1 MQRKETSAE
10 GVRKFQKQPG
20 FPVKSF
26 PDLGLYEIEKDTD
39 SNVANDDTDDTRTEL
54 SELL

>member
-10 GVRKFQKQPG
+10 AVRKFQKQLG
-20 FPVKSF
+20 LPVKSF
-26 PDLGLYEIEKDTD
+26 PDLGLYEIEKNND
-39 SNVANDDTDDTRTEL
+39 SNVANDDTDDARTEL